1 MLFHLATQKSK
12 LHRRMQ
18 IFWLNVPYVLKQN
31 LWGKWHKCT
40 HNWKFYVSIVLFA
53 QLTCWCALMKSSNK
67 RTQLFWVHCWCAC
80 VSVVCFSFY
89 LYSYIY
95 EWRYKEYFNR
105 NACKIV
111 NTCNVYSACLYSTI
125 SRGRRT
131 IVASIHDVPLF
142 FLCDARWYF
151 HVRSK
156 ADIRHLNP
164 PHGTNN

>member
-1 MLFHLATQKSK
+1 
-12 LHRRMQ
+12 MQ

-89 LYSYIY
+89 LYFYIY

-105 NACKIV
+105 HACKIA
-111 NTCNVYSACLYSTI
+111 NTYNVYSACLYSTI

-142 FLCDARWYF
+142 SCATRD
-151 HVRSK
+151 
-156 ADIRHLNP
+156 DIFTSAQKLTYVILIHRTESTTKTWEKKKEN
-164 PHGTNN
+164 